1 MAKTHLRAETTTRLA
16 SEIYR
21 TVNDMRKVQEDLTRL
36 TDVLAQI
43 AMDGDDHAQLAEKMG
58 FTDIED
64 AEAAQALLASAK
76 GEILAD
82 PFYQQV
88 ISRMG

>member
-1 MAKTHLRAETTTRLA
+1 MAAKTHLRSETTTRLA
-16 SEIYR
+16 GEIYN
-21 TVNDMRKVQEDLTRL
+21 TVRQMREVQEDPIRL

-43 AMDGDDHAQLAEKMG
+43 GLDGNLAEKIG
-58 FTDIED
+58 FESPDD
-64 AEAAQALLASAK
+64 AEAVKALLASAK
-76 GEILAD
+76 DEILSD

>member
-1 MAKTHLRAETTTRLA
+1 MAAKTHLRSETTTRLA
-16 SEIYR
+16 GEIYN
-21 TVNDMRKVQEDLTRL
+21 TVRQMREVQEDLIRL

-43 AMDGDDHAQLAEKMG
+43 GLDGNLAEKIG
-58 FTDIED
+58 FESPDD
-64 AEAAQALLASAK
+64 AEAVKALLASAK
-76 GEILAD
+76 DEILSD